1 MAQNKKHPLFNDQYF
16 QAAEMRKGRLVE
28 MNIDPYPVGSKNL
41 RRTHTCE
48 SFNEEFDYINADN
61 VDKEIKVRLSGKI
74 VLWRNN
80 GKMIFGN
87 IQDVSDKRAQV
98 FFSVSDTENY
108 DLPKKTMTAGDIISV
123 VGYPF
128 RTQKGELTLKVTNAT
143 MASKAMTPP
152 PEKFHGLQDEE
163 TKYRNRHLHMLSDP
177 TVKQTLLTRAKII
190 SIVRNFLNKKDFS
203 EQETQVLQEIAGGAN
218 ARPFITHHNSLG
230 ADRFLRIAPEL
241 QLKKL
246 LIGGIEKVYELNKC
260 YRNEGVDATHNP
272 EFTSVEFYEAYAT
285 YKQHMKMIEKLFKKI
300 YRKVLGDK
308 EYMLPYGEL
317 TINLDN
323 WQKIP
328 FREALLTIG
337 NIPEDIIDEVEPLS
351 MYLREQGVDKANG
364 TLPLGKL
371 WEIAFDEFVEEKLI
385 DPTFI
390 TEYPVDIS
398 PLARRNNKNP
408 FLTDRFELFIAGR
421 ELANGFNELNDPVDQ
436 YNRFQAQV
444 DGKDLDDEDDES
456 MVMDLSFIKALMSG
470 MPPAAGTGIGID
482 RLVMLFTN
490 KASIRDVIA
499 FPAMK

>member
-1 MAQNKKHPLFNDQYF
+1 MANQKKNPLFNDQYF
-16 QAAEMRKGRLVE
+16 KAAEMRKERLE
-28 MNIDPYPVGSKNL
+28 ALNLDPYPVGSKKL

-48 SFNEEFDYINADN
+48 SFNVEFDYINEDN
-61 VDKEIKVRLSGKI
+61 VDTELEVRLSGKI

-87 IQDVSDKRAQV
+87 IQDISDKRCQL

-108 DLPKKTMTAGDIISV
+108 EIPKTTMTAGDIISV

-177 TVKQTLLTRAKII
+177 TVKQTLITRARII
-190 SIVRNFLNKKDFS
+190 STVRKFLDNS
-203 EQETQVLQEIAGGAN
+203 GCIEQETEMLQRIAGGAN
-218 ARPFITHHNSLG
+218 ARPFTTHHNSLG
-230 ADRFLRIAPEL
+230 VDRFLRIAPEL

-246 LIGGIEKVYELNKC
+246 LIGGMENVYELNKC
-260 YRNEGVDATHNP
+260 FRNEGIDATHNP
-272 EFTSVEFYEAYAT
+272 EFTSVEFYQAYAN
-285 YKQHMKMIEKLFKKI
+285 YKDHMKMVKKLFKKI
-300 YRKVLGDK
+300 YRKVIGDE
-308 EYMLPYGEL
+308 EYMLPYGDL
-317 TINLDN
+317 TINLNN
-323 WQKIP
+323 WKKIP
-328 FREALLTIG
+328 FRTALIEIG
-337 NIPEDIIDEVEPLS
+337 NVPEDIIDEIEPLS
-351 MYLREQGVDKANG
+351 IYLREQGADKANA
-364 TLPLGKL
+364 TLSLGKL
-371 WEIAFDEFVEEKLI
+371 WEIAFDEFVEAQLI

-390 TEYPVDIS
+390 TMYPVDIS
-398 PLARRNNKNP
+398 PLARRNDKNP
-408 FLTDRFELFIAGR
+408 SLTDRFELFVAGR

-444 DGKDLDDEDDES
+444 DSKDLDDEDDET
-456 MVMDLSFIKALMSG
+456 MAMDLSFIKALMSG

-490 KASIRDVIA
+490 KASIKDVIA